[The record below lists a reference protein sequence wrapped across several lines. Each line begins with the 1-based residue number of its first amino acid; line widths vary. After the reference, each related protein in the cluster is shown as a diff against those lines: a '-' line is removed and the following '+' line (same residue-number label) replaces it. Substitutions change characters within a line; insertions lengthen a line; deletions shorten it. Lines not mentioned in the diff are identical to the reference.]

1 MPDFN
6 KNDVYCTECGECD
19 NIRLNLV
26 GYKDG
31 FVDVNC
37 SCVGCGAEWIFVK
50 TRTEETIEADEVG
63 AMEDIIPDLTEKKD
77 EGDKV

>member
-26 GYKDG
+26 GHADG
-31 FVDVNC
+31 FVDVNV
-37 SCVGCGAEWIFVK
+37 SCVACGTEWVFVK
-50 TRTEETIEADEVG
+50 ERKEEDE
-63 AMEDIIPDLTEKKD
+63 D
-77 EGDKV
+77 DKG